1 MSERESLYRAWL
13 KSVRGMTNLRMDI
26 LIEKNGSAEAA
37 YERAKTGDLI
47 RSKALPEALYPEL
60 AKSAASGGAEAL
72 QERLEKLKIRVY
84 CPNDEAYPPLLKEIY
99 DPPRVLFARGN
110 GELAK
115 LSRSIAIVGSR
126 NCSDY
131 AASMSRRIAKSLA
144 ESGVTVVSGMAFG
157 VDAAAHE
164 GAISSQEPMATIAV
178 LASGADRPSPA
189 EHTGLYGRIL
199 ECGLVLSEQ
208 PVGHPALA
216 CDFPP
221 RNRIIAGLCR
231 GVFVAEARKKSGTW
245 HTINFALDGGREV
258 FVLPGR
264 AEDPCCEGSNEMLRE
279 GAALAT
285 KAEDILERFEGWHK
299 KPQKLKES
307 RSFTDEEKRVLSCLR
322 QADMTADELFEHV
335 QLPMNRLLSLLT
347 NMALQGII
355 ERKSCME
362 YHYIMEG

>member
-1 MSERESLYRAWL
+1 MSEREGLYRAWL
-13 KSVRGMTNLRMDI
+13 KSARGMTNLRMDI
-26 LIEKNGSAEAA
+26 LIEKNGSAKAV
-37 YERAKTGDLI
+37 YERAKTGDI
-47 RSKALPEALYPEL
+47 ARSKALPEALYPEL
-60 AKSAASGGAEAL
+60 ARLAASGGMEAL
-72 QERLEKLKIRVY
+72 KERLEKLKIRVC
-84 CPNDEAYPPLLKEIY
+84 CPEDAEYPPLLKEIY

-110 GELAK
+110 GELAR
-115 LSRSIAIVGSR
+115 LSRAIAIVGSR

-131 AASMSRRIAKSLA
+131 AKSMSGRIAKSLA

-164 GAISSQEPMATIAV
+164 GALSSKEPMATVAV
-178 LASGADRPSPA
+178 LASGADRPSPR
-189 EHTGLYGRIL
+189 EHTGLYERIM
-199 ECGLVLSEQ
+199 ERGLVLSEQ

-264 AEDPCCEGSNEMLRE
+264 AEDPCCEGSNEMLKE
-279 GAALAT
+279 GAAFAT
-285 KAEDILERFEGWHK
+285 KAEDILERFEGWNK
-299 KPQKLKES
+299 RIGKLKENKV
-307 RSFTDEEKRVLSCLR
+307 FTDEEKRVVSCLM
-322 QADMTADELFEHV
+322 QADMTADELFERV